1 MDVEALAGKKIAL
14 GVCGGIAA
22 YKVAELARQ
31 LTQAG
36 ADVRV
41 VMTSS
46 ATNFVG
52 PITFSTLTG
61 NPVRTALFPEHAP
74 TEIAHTDL
82 GRTSDLVIVAPAT
95 AKIIAK
101 SAQGISDDLMSAM
114 LLSARCPVVMAPAMH
129 SEMWL
134 NEATQRNVTALISRG
149 IRFVGP
155 EEGPLAG
162 PDSGIGRLAEIP
174 QIVRVA
180 AEELQRRE
188 QLAGIRIV
196 VTAGGTRE
204 PIDAVRYI
212 ANASS
217 GLMGYELAYEALRR
231 GASVTLIS
239 GPTHLTP
246 PGDAQL
252 VRVTTAAEME
262 AAVMESVRRATVLI
276 MAAAVADWRPVSPHS
291 GKLSKA
297 EGPPRM
303 ELEPTVDILTEVGE
317 RRRRGELPQLKALV
331 GFAAETANLEEA
343 AAAKLQAKSLD
354 LVVANLVGAADSG
367 PGAATLRAL
376 MLDGEGKV
384 EELGLLQKRQVAFRT
399 LEKIAEILVSR
410 AQHQPKPFQH
420 AGVPPGTVDEVERP
434 IIGRSQ
440 G

>member
-1 MDVEALAGKKIAL
+1 MDLGALAGKRIAL

-22 YKVAELARQ
+22 YKAAALARE

-41 VMTSS
+41 VMTTS
-46 ATNFVG
+46 ATKFVG

-61 NPVRTALFPEHAP
+61 NPVRTALFPETAP
-74 TEIAHTDL
+74 SEIVHTDL

-101 SAQGISDDLMSAM
+101 LAQGISDDLMSAM
-114 LLSARCPVVMAPAMH
+114 LLSARCPVLMAPAMH

-134 NEATQRNVTALISRG
+134 NEATQENVAKLTSRG

-162 PDSGIGRLAEIP
+162 PEAGVGRLAEISS
-174 QIVRVA
+174 IVGAA
-180 AEELQRRE
+180 AEELRRRE

-239 GPTHLTP
+239 GPTHLVP
-246 PGDAQL
+246 PSDAK
-252 VRVTTAAEME
+252 VVPVTTASEMMR
-262 AAVMESVRRATVLI
+262 AVMDSVDQADVLI
-276 MAAAVADWRPVSPHS
+276 MAAAVADWRPVSPAA
-291 GKLSKA
+291 GKLSKS
-297 EGPPRM
+297 EGIPRI
-303 ELEPTVDILTEVGE
+303 ELEATADILTEIGN
-317 RRRRGELPQLKALV
+317 RRRRGELPGLQVLV
-331 GFAAETANLEEA
+331 GFAAETEKLEEA
-343 AAAKLQAKSLD
+343 AAAKLQAKYLD
-354 LVVANLVGAADSG
+354 IVIANLVGTSDSG
-367 PGAATLRAL
+367 PGSATSHAL
-376 MLDGEGKV
+376 MLDREGTMDR
-384 EELGLLQKRQVAFRT
+384 LGLVRKMEVAFVA
-399 LEKIAEILVSR
+399 LERIAERLVL
-410 AQHQPKPFQH
+410 
-420 AGVPPGTVDEVERP
+420 AGVDLAGPVQGKRFVTPGRE
-434 IIGRSQ
+434 
-440 G
+440 

>member
-1 MDVEALAGKKIAL
+1 MDFEALAGKRIAL

-22 YKVAELARQ
+22 YKAAALARE

-41 VMTSS
+41 VMTNS
-46 ATNFVG
+46 ATKFVG

-61 NPVRTALFPEHAP
+61 NPVRTSLFPETAP
-74 TEIAHTDL
+74 SEIVHTDL

-114 LLSARCPVVMAPAMH
+114 LLSAACPVLMAPAMH

-134 NEATQRNVTALISRG
+134 NEATQENVAKLTSRG

-162 PDSGIGRLAEIP
+162 PDSGIGRLAEISS
-174 QIVRVA
+174 IVRAA
-180 AEELQRRE
+180 AEELQLRG
-188 QLAGIRIV
+188 QLAGTKVV

-204 PIDAVRYI
+204 AIDAVRYI

-239 GPTHLTP
+239 GPTDLVP
-246 PGDAQL
+246 PSDAH
-252 VRVTTAAEME
+252 VMRVTTASEMRT
-262 AAVMESVRRATVLI
+262 AVMESLNEAAVLI
-276 MAAAVADWRPVSPHS
+276 MAAAVADWRPVSPS
-291 GKLSKA
+291 RRKLSKSD
-297 EGPPRM
+297 GCPQI
-303 ELEPTVDILTEVGE
+303 ELEPTADILAEVGE
-317 RRRRGELPQLKALV
+317 RRSRGDLPDLRVLV
-331 GFAAETANLEEA
+331 GFAAETDNLQGA
-343 AAAKLQAKSLD
+343 AAAKLEAKHLD
-354 LVVANLVGAADSG
+354 LVVANLVATGHSG
-367 PGAATLRAL
+367 PGAVTSDAL
-376 MLDGEGKV
+376 MLDREGNV
-384 EELGLLQKRQVAFRT
+384 EHFGLIPKRQVAYLAMER
-399 LEKIAEILVSR
+399 IAGRLL
-410 AQHQPKPFQH
+410 
-420 AGVPPGTVDEVERP
+420 AGMHGPWPVQRSGSLPGTVSQAQRP
-434 IIGRSQ
+434 IIGPSQ